1 MHLVQLAP
9 GAAALHV
16 EISQTT
22 EQKTPDVPGLSGRA
36 ASNVARVDPGLSLHS
51 KVYEYERF
59 HRFIIHAS
67 KLCMSSTASVTDYAF
82 QIH

>member
-1 MHLVQLAP
+1 MR
-9 GAAALHV
+9 
-16 EISQTT
+16 
-22 EQKTPDVPGLSGRA
+22 DVPGLSGTA

-59 HRFIIHAS
+59 HLFIIRAN
-67 KLCMSSTASVTDYAF
+67 KLCVSSAASVTDRAF